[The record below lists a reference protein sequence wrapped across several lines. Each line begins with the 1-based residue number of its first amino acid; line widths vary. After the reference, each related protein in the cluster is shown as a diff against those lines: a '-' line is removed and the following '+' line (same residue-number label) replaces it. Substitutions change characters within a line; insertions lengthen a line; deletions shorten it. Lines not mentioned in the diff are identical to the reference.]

1 MVDPELLFV
10 DGEALAQSLF
20 GLVELA
26 ETAERETSAR
36 REQHVDVGA
45 PERDVAAHVV
55 DQHHG
60 SAVERSGHDR
70 FPSLVLVAHPRH
82 LVRDAPA
89 REHGNDL
96 LLQGLAAPRR
106 RRVEQERGQVAAD
119 GGRREDGEQRGDGD
133 VAVLA
138 RRVGEIHEHVDERGV
153 CLLRVLGDDVVV
165 GEDVAL
171 AGIDDDP
178 RAARRALARRDLST
192 RKIEE
197 ELPAV
202 LSFSEQPNVEP
213 GDVFVFKS
221 ELVNGEDLPK
231 VYLRVVSTPIRG
243 KKGDWRVNYMKVGFD
258 TDEYLAKSTGYTEN
272 PLVAIDD
279 LPVAPKSWQ
288 DAGVGERELRRQMDR
303 KEVLKQ
309 EDEILKAAARLR
321 QVGKQ
326 SSRKGRDLTFMLK
339 DIYDRLAEEERELR
353 KAA

>member
-1 MVDPELLFV
+1 MKLTK
-10 DGEALAQSLF
+10 
-20 GLVELA
+20 A
-26 ETAERETSAR
+26 ET
-36 REQHVDVGA
+36 EQ
-45 PERDVAAHVV
+45 
-55 DQHHG
+55 
-60 SAVERSGHDR
+60 
-70 FPSLVLVAHPRH
+70 L
-82 LVRDAPA
+82 
-89 REHGNDL
+89 
-96 LLQGLAAPRR
+96 
-106 RRVEQERGQVAAD
+106 
-119 GGRREDGEQRGDGD
+119 EDGLEIHRTVRRHPITEKPLKCSVKRGDVVEAHGKF
-133 VAVLA
+133 LA
-138 RRVGEIHEHVDERGV
+138 
-153 CLLRVLGDDVVV
+153 VV
-165 GEDVAL
+165 GLPRLTDGAQGEQKWLIRFEEVGKWAL
-171 AGIDDDP
+171 K
-178 RAARRALARRDLST
+178 ARDKRQNEST